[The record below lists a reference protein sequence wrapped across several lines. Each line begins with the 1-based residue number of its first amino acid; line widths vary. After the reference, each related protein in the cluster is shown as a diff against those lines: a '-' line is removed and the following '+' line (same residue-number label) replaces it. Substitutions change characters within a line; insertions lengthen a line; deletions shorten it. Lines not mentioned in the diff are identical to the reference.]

1 MICVNITSNI
11 FETNNFE
18 YNESDTL
25 QTIRD
30 DITNGIELR
39 DDDNE
44 LIDNSTLLFTLKY
57 KDTEILEDTFNTLLS
72 ELLNDEDKE
81 INIYVE
87 ISYKDDD
94 EDEDEDEDDDDDD
107 IEVDDEDGDG
117 CIDSSNETSDSGF
130 FSGIGSYIGASVGAM
145 SLMQTSAVVTRGIS
159 ARSAPLSMHA
169 PIGKSKKKKK
179 KHNKDINSMHCH
191 ITMNN
196 KRKNKIF

>member
-11 FETNNFE
+11 FETNIFE

-94 EDEDEDEDDDDDD
+94 EDEDEDDDD

-159 ARSAPLSMHA
+159 ATSAPLSMHA
-169 PIGKSKKKKK
+169 SVGKPKKKKK

-191 ITMNN
+191 INMSN
-196 KRKNKIF
+196 KRKK

>member
-87 ISYKDDD
+87 ISYKDEYEDDD
-94 EDEDEDEDDDDDD
+94 EDDDD
-107 IEVDDEDGDG
+107 IEVDDEDGDGDG

-130 FSGIGSYIGASVGAM
+130 FSGLGSYIGASVGAM

-159 ARSAPLSMHA
+159 ATSAPLSMHA
-169 PIGKSKKKKK
+169 SVGKPKKKKK

-191 ITMNN
+191 INMSN
-196 KRKNKIF
+196 KRKK

>member
-87 ISYKDDD
+87 ISYKDEY
-94 EDEDEDEDDDDDD
+94 EDEDEGEDDGD

-145 SLMQTSAVVTRGIS
+145 SLMQTSAVVTRGIA

-169 PIGKSKKKKK
+169 PIGKPKKKKK
-179 KHNKDINSMHCH
+179 KHNKDINSMHCY
-191 ITMNN
+191 INMNN

>member
-11 FETNNFE
+11 FETNIFE

-87 ISYKDDD
+87 ISYKD
-94 EDEDEDEDDDDDD
+94 EYEDDDD
-107 IEVDDEDGDG
+107 IEVDDEDGDGDG

-130 FSGIGSYIGASVGAM
+130 FSGIGSYIGASVGAI
-145 SLMQTSAVVTRGIS
+145 SLMQTGAVVTRGIA

-169 PIGKSKKKKK
+169 PIGKPKKKKK